1 MRVVISMAKSKK
13 APANARKFPLVDQ
26 AEQAEKDL
34 FSQHQGYQIPEYIN
48 ANLAHTLRDYQDEAI
63 RNFHYTQ
70 TQINPNPQHVLFN
83 MATGSGKTD
92 LMAGLILYLYQEH
105 NFRNFLFTVNT
116 NSVLMKTKDNL
127 VNENSEKYLFQDKI
141 EIDGE
146 HIFIKEV
153 ERFPRIQQDNTIYIK
168 LSSVQKVSDDLFVLK
183 ENTMGLSDYENQ
195 PVAIL
200 ADEAHHYSAF
210 TKKKNGKETKEEK
223 EEKTWESAITKI
235 LRARDDK
242 EKKNLLLEFTATVD
256 FDKEVIYNKYRDK
269 VVYRYPLNQF
279 MFDGYS
285 KQVKRIETSASDQD
299 KMLNVVLLSQFRK
312 YRAYAEGVTGTFKPV
327 IMFKSAKV
335 AVSLEANK
343 VFNELIQNL
352 NVADLLAF
360 IKRQQVL
367 DNADSSAL
375 ELAYNFYLKSEDD
388 LAKIVREI
396 KQDFDPRN
404 VLNANDN
411 DRGNMLEKGQYEALN
426 TLESPNNL
434 YRVVFAVAKLTE
446 GWDVL
451 NLYDIVRIEQEAATN
466 KNATMVEAQL
476 IGRGARYYPFELDG
490 VKSYQRRFDGDTSN
504 KQLFLETLHYHTM
517 NEPQYLKQLVGS
529 LKQMDL
535 PTGQDKKNPPIEIKI
550 KPAFKKTD
558 TYKTGK
564 IYYNEAEDVAD
575 DWFDSI
581 QKYGITHKT
590 DIQRSLNYGTREV
603 SYQATVAL
611 TEKKQIHVDKF
622 DDRYIKKAI
631 QRLEFYQFDNLKK
644 YLPLLN
650 SMKDFIYGK
659 NWLNASK
666 LKLFLTVPKEYK
678 STDITAD
685 DILKVTIDLLKE
697 YEAKF
702 KSGYFKKRGTNKF
715 IGYPISEYLTNYNK
729 RVPEYDTANLLNE
742 ATQKIAVYDM
752 AEDFYVYDRAIVNKL
767 EYELI
772 ERVKAHVD
780 ELKAKYNKSV
790 YLFRM
795 DENMHRESAK
805 SENLKLHQYGSRIN
819 RAGETVEMHLQGFQP
834 DFILFLED
842 SDFYF
847 QIFIEP
853 KGMSGDRFVS
863 ELWKQDLLLYMAD
876 HQAEMEFEEGV
887 DNVKISGLRFYT
899 KGDGQKTIPELMN
912 TVGVDYHDVLNEQ
925 VDLSIVAEDT
935 PKNNTGESGQLG

>member
-1 MRVVISMAKSKK
+1 MVRAKKV
-13 APANARKFPLVDQ
+13 PVNTRKFPLVDQ
-26 AEQAEKDL
+26 AKQAEKDL
-34 FSQHQGYQIPEYIN
+34 FSQHQGYEIPEYIN
-48 ANLAHTLRDYQDEAI
+48 ANLIHTLRNYQDEAI
-63 RNFHYTQ
+63 RNYHYTQ
-70 TQINPNPQHVLFN
+70 TQIKPNPQHVLFN

-105 NFRNFLFTVNT
+105 NYRNFLFTVNT

-127 VNENSEKYLFQDKI
+127 VNENSEKYLFQNKI
-141 EIDGE
+141 EVDGK
-146 HIFIKEV
+146 HIFIKQV
-153 ERFPRIQQDNTIYIK
+153 ERFPHMQQDNTIYIK

-183 ENTMGLSDYENQ
+183 ENTMGLLDYKNK
-195 PVAIL
+195 PVAVL
-200 ADEAHHYSAF
+200 ADEAHHYSAS
-210 TKKKNGKETKEEK
+210 TKSEK
-223 EEKTWESAITKI
+223 EAENTWESAINKI
-235 LRARDDK
+235 LRARDDR
-242 EKKNLLLEFTATVD
+242 EQKNLLLEFTATVD

-312 YRAYAEGVTGTFKPV
+312 YRAYSEGVTGTFKPV

-343 VFNELIQNL
+343 VFNELIKNL
-352 NVADLLAF
+352 NVVDLLAF
-360 IKRQQVL
+360 IKRQQSL
-367 DNADSSAL
+367 DSNDSSAL
-375 ELAYNFYLKSEDD
+375 ELAYNYYLKNEDN

-404 VLNANDN
+404 ILNANDTS
-411 DRGNMLEKGQYEALN
+411 GNMLEKGQYEALN

-451 NLYDIVRIEQEAATN
+451 NLYDIVRIEQEAKTN

-476 IGRGARYYPFELDG
+476 IGRGARYYPFELAG
-490 VKSYQRRFDGDTSN
+490 MKSYQRRFDGDTSN

-535 PTGQDKKNPPIEIKI
+535 PTGQDKKNPPVEIKI
-550 KPAFKKTD
+550 KSTFKRTE

-564 IYYNEAEDVAD
+564 IYYNETEDVAD

-581 QKYGITHKT
+581 EKYGINHKT
-590 DIQRSLNYGTREV
+590 DIQRSLNYGSREV
-603 SYQATVAL
+603 SYQATVASIE
-611 TEKKQIHVDKF
+611 TKQIHIDKF
-622 DDRYIKKAI
+622 DDRYVKKAI
-631 QRLEFYQFDNLKK
+631 QRLVFYQFDNLKK
-644 YLPLLN
+644 YLPLLS
-650 SMKDFIYGK
+650 SMKDFIYGES
-659 NWLNASK
+659 WLNANN
-666 LKLFLTVPKEYK
+666 LKLFLTVPKEYR
-678 STDITAD
+678 SIDITAD
-685 DILKVTIDLLKE
+685 EILNVMIDLLKE
-697 YEAKF
+697 YETKF
-702 KSGYFKKRGTNKF
+702 KSGYIKKRGTNKF
-715 IGYPISEYLTNYNK
+715 IGYPINEYLTNYNK
-729 RVPEYDTANLLNE
+729 RIPEYDTANLLTE
-742 ATQKIAVYDM
+742 ATQKVAVYDM
-752 AEDFYVYDRAIVNKL
+752 NEDFYVYDRAIVNKL

-772 ERVKAHVD
+772 ERIKAHVA
-780 ELKAKYNKSV
+780 ELKQKFNKAV

-805 SENLKLHQYGSRIN
+805 SEKLKLHQYGSRIN
-819 RAGETVEMHLQGFQP
+819 RADETVEVHLQGFQP

-863 ELWKQDLLLYMAD
+863 ELWKQDLLLYMTD
-876 HQAEMEFEEGV
+876 HQAEMEFEDNV
-887 DNVKISGLRFYT
+887 DNVKISGLKFYT
-899 KGDGQKTIPELMN
+899 KGDGQKTIPELIN
-912 TVGVDYHDVLNEQ
+912 TVGVDYRDVLDEKIE
-925 VDLSIVAEDT
+925 LAMVAEDIS
-935 PKNNTGESGQLG
+935 KKHISGSGQLD

>member
-1 MRVVISMAKSKK
+1 MRVVTSIAKAKK
-13 APANARKFPLVDQ
+13 TPANARQFPLVDQ
-26 AEQAEKDL
+26 AEEAEKDL
-34 FSQHQGYQIPEYIN
+34 FSQHQGYEIPEYIN
-48 ANLAHTLRDYQDEAI
+48 ANLIHTLRDYQDEAI
-63 RNFHYTQ
+63 RNYHYTQ
-70 TQINPNPQHVLFN
+70 TQIKPNPKHVLFN

-105 NFRNFLFTVNT
+105 DYRNFLFTVNT

-127 VNENSEKYLFQDKI
+127 VNENSEKYLFQNKI
-141 EIDGE
+141 EIDGKN
-146 HIFIKEV
+146 ILIKQV

-183 ENTMGLSDYENQ
+183 ENTMGIADYENQ
-195 PVAIL
+195 PVAVL
-200 ADEAHHYSAF
+200 ADEAHHYSAS
-210 TKKKNGKETKEEK
+210 TKSQKEAEN
-223 EEKTWESAITKI
+223 TWESAINKI

-242 EKKNLLLEFTATVD
+242 EQKNLLLEFTATVD

-312 YRAYAEGVTGTFKPV
+312 YRAYSEGVTGTFKPV

-335 AVSLEANK
+335 AVSMEANK

-367 DNADSSAL
+367 DSNDSSAL
-375 ELAYNFYLKSEDD
+375 ELAYNFYLKNEDD

-490 VKSYQRRFDGDTSN
+490 KKSYQRRFDGDSSN

-535 PTGQDKKNPPIEIKI
+535 PTGQDKKNPPIEIKV
-550 KPAFKKTD
+550 KPAFKRTE

-575 DWFDSI
+575 EWFDSI
-581 QKYGITHKT
+581 EKYGINHKT
-590 DIQRSLNYGTREV
+590 DISRSFNYGSREV
-603 SYQATVAL
+603 SYQAQVAL
-611 TEKKQIHVDKF
+611 TETKTISVGKF
-622 DDRYIKKAI
+622 NDRYIKKAI

-644 YLPLLN
+644 YLPLLR

-666 LKLFLTVPKEYK
+666 LKLFLNVPKEYK
-678 STDITAD
+678 SSDITPD
-685 DILKVTIDLLKE
+685 EILKVTIDLLKE
-697 YEAKF
+697 YEVKF
-702 KSGYFKKRGTNKF
+702 KSGYVKQRGTNKF
-715 IGYPISEYLTNYNK
+715 VSYPISEYLSNYNK

-742 ATQKIAVYDM
+742 ATQKVEVYEMLD
-752 AEDFYVYDRAIVNKL
+752 DFYVYDRAIVNKL

-772 ERVKAHVD
+772 ERIKAHVD
-780 ELKAKYNKSV
+780 ELRAKYNKAV

-795 DENMHRESAK
+795 DESMHRESVK
-805 SENLKLHQYGSRIN
+805 SEKLKLHQYGSKIN
-819 RAGETVEMHLQGFQP
+819 RSGEITDMHLQGFQP

-842 SDFYF
+842 QNFYF

-863 ELWKQDLLLYMAD
+863 ELWKQDLLLYMTD
-876 HQAEMEFEEGV
+876 HQAEMEFEDDS
-887 DNVKISGLRFYT
+887 DNVKISGLKFFT
-899 KGDGQKTIPELMN
+899 NGDGQKTIPELLK
-912 TVGVDYHDVLNEQ
+912 TVSIDDSDVVKEQ
-925 VDLSIVAEDT
+925 EELDMIAEDA
-935 PKNNTGESGQLG
+935 PDWKNYED